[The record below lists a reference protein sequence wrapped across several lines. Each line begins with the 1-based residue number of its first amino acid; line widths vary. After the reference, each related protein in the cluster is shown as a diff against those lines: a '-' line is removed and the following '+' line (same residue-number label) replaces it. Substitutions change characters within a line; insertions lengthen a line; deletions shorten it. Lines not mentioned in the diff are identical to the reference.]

1 MLICLKRPLIAS
13 LEGIFSGGRH
23 QPHACCTA
31 GEELPCHPHVKDKSS
46 SVVKMNEK
54 VFSAPLEIGNG
65 SPQEAQP
72 EAAWGGYEEIA
83 VLGRMYRHKSP
94 PDQNRADT

>member
-1 MLICLKRPLIAS
+1 MPRLKMEPGSECLALFLGRPPSRPFS
-13 LEGIFSGGRH
+13 LLEIFLAALAWLPPIEPHGGGRH

-65 SPQEAQP
+65 SPQEA
-72 EAAWGGYEEIA
+72 
-83 VLGRMYRHKSP
+83 
-94 PDQNRADT
+94 